1 MEKHKAAG
9 VKSSEPQLQPWHP
22 REGGAQGKPG
32 SPSVPDGNPSHRI
45 PLFPSLKS
53 RVSICLVRQASIG
66 EVPGSVSRRLRTLEP
81 GTSLGVPVLGTVIA
95 GGLEASTAESG
106 WEMAVGASQGAMV

>member
-22 REGGAQGKPG
+22 REEGTQGKPG
-32 SPSVPDGNPSHRI
+32 SPGVPDGNPSHRI

-53 RVSICLVRQASIG
+53 RASICLVRQASIG

-81 GTSLGVPVLGTVIA
+81 GTRLRGSSAGNSHS
-95 GGLEASTAESG
+95 GGLEASIAESG
-106 WEMAVGASQGAMV
+106 WEMAMGASQGAMV